1 MALSR
6 RALTQRKIPSDPQ
19 GAPSNSLLLSFF
31 SSSLPD
37 GLLPTAPG
45 SRHCVCVCGGS
56 GGGNSGGGGG
66 GVCVRYVCDCAC
78 N

>member
-19 GAPSNSLLLSFF
+19 DAPSNSLLFSSFF

-45 SRHCVCVCGGS
+45 SRHCVCGGS

-66 GVCVRYVCDCAC
+66 GVCVRAVCV
-78 N
+78 